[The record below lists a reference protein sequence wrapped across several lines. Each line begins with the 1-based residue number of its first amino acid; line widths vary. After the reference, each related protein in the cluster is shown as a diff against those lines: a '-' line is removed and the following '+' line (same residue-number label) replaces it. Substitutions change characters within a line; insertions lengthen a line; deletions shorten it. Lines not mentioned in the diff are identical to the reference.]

1 MSSHQHHFLWDSS
14 RKTWDIIGSE
24 AWEPPYFT
32 FFVSEEQ
39 LRGAPPWSHTGET
52 GNQRPSTCRTK
63 IGLDWSASSAFFS
76 PVFRW
81 FCYGS
86 IHKSWFFYGF
96 SMVFLGSQR
105 IRHLGPSSGIIPK
118 GTWRCC
124 WSKPWGMSQWSSWG
138 LFEKSLAAW
147 KKGFQVLH
155 SICMYMWVSLF
166 LFMLN
171 ISWYVIYIYT
181 YIRGFICMVPTGG
194 ILDTT
199 RTYQ

>member
-1 MSSHQHHFLWDSS
+1 MSFGSQIPNGGLWVQVVWRTWRRVENGHPMSSHQHHFLWDSS

-81 FCYGS
+81 FFYGS

-105 IRHLGPSSGIIPK
+105 IHHLGPSGIIPK

-147 KKGFQVLH
+147 KKRCSRSYIVYVCICGFH
-155 SICMYMWVSLF
+155 CFCSC
-166 LFMLN
+166 
-171 ISWYVIYIYT
+171 
-181 YIRGFICMVPTGG
+181 
-194 ILDTT
+194 
-199 RTYQ
+199 

>member
-1 MSSHQHHFLWDSS
+1 MGGCESKLFGAHDGGLRMDTPCHHISIIFFEILAGKHGIS
-14 RKTWDIIGSE
+14 WDIIGSE

-147 KKGFQVLH
+147 KKRCSRSYIVYVCICGFH
-155 SICMYMWVSLF
+155 CFCSC
-166 LFMLN
+166 
-171 ISWYVIYIYT
+171 
-181 YIRGFICMVPTGG
+181 
-194 ILDTT
+194 
-199 RTYQ
+199 

>member
-1 MSSHQHHFLWDSS
+1 MGGCESKLFGAHDGGLRMDTPCHHIS
-14 RKTWDIIGSE
+14 II
-24 AWEPPYFT
+24 
-32 FFVSEEQ
+32 FFKI
-39 LRGAPPWSHTGET
+39 LAGKHGPPWSHTGET

-76 PVFRW
+76 LVFRW
-81 FCYGS
+81 FFYGS

-105 IRHLGPSSGIIPK
+105 IHHLGPSGIIPK

-147 KKGFQVLH
+147 KKRCSRSYIVYVCICGFH
-155 SICMYMWVSLF
+155 CFCSC
-166 LFMLN
+166 
-171 ISWYVIYIYT
+171 
-181 YIRGFICMVPTGG
+181 
-194 ILDTT
+194 
-199 RTYQ
+199 